1 MEFYGI
7 YTPII
12 TPFNDDFSVD
22 EAAYAGMIEKLI
34 ADGVHGII
42 IAGTTG
48 EYYAQSTE
56 ERIRLMALGIDIIN
70 NRLPVIVGSWRKP
83 GHRCHTGPVQWGRR
97 MICLRRMVGHGSTR
111 MRIGRDG
118 H

>member
-48 EYYAQSTE
+48 EY
-56 ERIRLMALGIDIIN
+56 
-70 NRLPVIVGSWRKP
+70 
-83 GHRCHTGPVQWGRR
+83 
-97 MICLRRMVGHGSTR
+97 
-111 MRIGRDG
+111 
-118 H
+118 